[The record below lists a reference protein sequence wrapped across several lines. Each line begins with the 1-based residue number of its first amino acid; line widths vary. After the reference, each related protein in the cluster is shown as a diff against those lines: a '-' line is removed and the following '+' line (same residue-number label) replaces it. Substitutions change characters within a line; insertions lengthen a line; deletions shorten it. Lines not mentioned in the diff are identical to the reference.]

1 MPLLLD
7 FVLVVVQQF
16 LLVEA
21 VLPRLRLPQRMQ
33 VLHVRAVLFVVLL
46 EVQSLL
52 PERLDHRVDLDEQLV
67 ASLDLLE
74 KRARERVADVQ
85 QMRVSQGQQLLHG
98 VVVALPR
105 QKQPEVHH
113 LDRAECHG
121 ELSLDINNTNS
132 RGSNKQGNARRPQIK
147 ENPLWDYSFRE
158 DDDDGSLMIGMYY
171 IKTSW
176 SRNHKLRHLLNSG
189 ASTIREL
196 LAFRSSI
203 DLASLEAHYTP
214 YFDSIL

>member
-1 MPLLLD
+1 
-7 FVLVVVQQF
+7 
-16 LLVEA
+16 
-21 VLPRLRLPQRMQ
+21 
-33 VLHVRAVLFVVLL
+33 
-46 EVQSLL
+46 
-52 PERLDHRVDLDEQLV
+52 
-67 ASLDLLE
+67 
-74 KRARERVADVQ
+74 
-85 QMRVSQGQQLLHG
+85 

-176 SRNHKLRHLLNSG
+176 SRNHKLRHLLNNG